1 MTGSMRTVDPNVD
14 NVDNADSNH
23 MMMGGKRRRSKGSM
37 KSKKSKKSRRA
48 RSSRRR
54 SVKKGGMGMGMGF
67 GAVLREAIVP
77 FGLFALQKKSHK
89 RRDDKRSFRK
99 FKSQRRR

>member
-1 MTGSMRTVDPNVD
+1 MTGSMRAVAPNAD
-14 NVDNADSNH
+14 NVDNANSNP

-48 RSSRRR
+48 HSSRRR
-54 SVKKGGMGMGMGF
+54 SVKKGGMGMGF
-67 GAVLREAIVP
+67 GAVLHEAIVP
-77 FGLFALQKKSHK
+77 FGLFAWQKKSQK

>member
-1 MTGSMRTVDPNVD
+1 MTGSMRAVAPNAN
-14 NVDNADSNH
+14 NVNNVPSNP
-23 MMMGGKRRRSKGSM
+23 MMIGGKRRRSKGSM

-48 RSSRRR
+48 HSSRKR
-54 SVKKGGMGMGMGF
+54 SVKKGGMGLGF
-67 GAVLREAIVP
+67 GAVLQEAIVP
-77 FGLFALQKKSHK
+77 FGLFAWQKKSQK